1 MKNNLLVRDVMLSD
15 GLFPKVEKDE
25 LMKET
30 LIEMNKY
37 GLGIAC
43 LVGENN
49 SLIGVITDGDIR
61 RILLKVNKPMAAIF
75 VDDVQNYSTK
85 DFSKIYPDTSLQK
98 AVLIMEELK
107 IWDLPV
113 VDKSGTLKGLL
124 HLHTAIKLLLGI

>member
-1 MKNNLLVRDVMLSD
+1 
-15 GLFPKVEKDE
+15 
-25 LMKET
+25 
-30 LIEMNKY
+30 
-37 GLGIAC
+37 
-43 LVGENN
+43 
-49 SLIGVITDGDIR
+49 
-61 RILLKVNKPMAAIF
+61 MAAIF